1 MYKVKHP
8 LRCVVLV
15 AISLAVVGC
24 EKIGSASSA
33 PETAVIPA
41 SFGDLVAV
49 TPTDR
54 PVGSVLWFKQP
65 DQTIVAVYVDTT
77 RGAFLPYKTK
87 YARR

>member
-77 RGAFLPYKTK
+77 RGTFLPYKTK